1 MCREGAPGNRKIA
14 VVTGT
19 RAEYGL
25 LYWLMKEIQEDPDL
39 ELQLMVT
46 GMHLSPEFGSTWR
59 EIEKDGFDIAAKVEM
74 LLSSD
79 TPMGIAKSTG
89 LGMLGFADALD
100 RLKPDILVVLGDRF
114 EILAA
119 VTAAHIALIPVAH
132 IHGGETT
139 QGAMD
144 EAFRHSITKMAQ
156 LHFAA
161 AEPYRKRII
170 QMGEQPSRVFCVGSP
185 GLDHLEHIDYLSRET
200 LAEDLGIPLTPPL
213 FLVTYHPV
221 TLQGNPEASFS
232 ALLKA
237 LEAFPEASVIFTHPN
252 ADTEGRGLIGMIE
265 SYVVKHPQ
273 RACAVASLGQRR
285 YLSVLKICDAVMGN
299 SSSGLTEAPSFGVP
313 TVNLGDRQ
321 KGRLRASLVLDCEE
335 TFEAIQKAVTKAL
348 SPEFRQKAAQ
358 TINPYGQG
366 GASKKIKEIL
376 KSTSLE
382 GLLEKAF
389 FDVSFEVE

>member
-1 MCREGAPGNRKIA
+1 MNRKIA
-14 VVTGT
+14 LVTGT

-25 LYWLMKEIQEDPDL
+25 LCWLMKEIQEDPDL
-39 ELQLMVT
+39 DLQLIVT

-79 TPMGIAKSTG
+79 TPVGIAKSTG
-89 LGMLGFADALD
+89 LGILGFADALD

-114 EILAA
+114 EILGA
-119 VTAAHIALIPVAH
+119 VTAAHIARIPVAH
-132 IHGGETT
+132 IHGGEIT
-139 QGAMD
+139 QGAVD
-144 EAFRHSITKMAQ
+144 EAFRHSTTKMAQ

-170 QMGEQPSRVFCVGSP
+170 QMGEHPSRVFCTGSP
-185 GLDHLEHIDYLSRET
+185 GLDHLDHTDYLSREA
-200 LAEDLGIPLTPPL
+200 LAEDLGISLTPPF

-232 ALLKA
+232 ALLEA
-237 LEAFPEASVIFTHPN
+237 LEAFPKASVIFTHPN
-252 ADTEGRGLIGMIE
+252 ADTEGRGLIRMIE
-265 SYVVKHPQ
+265 SYVSRHPG

-285 YLSVLKICDAVMGN
+285 YLSVLKMCDAVVGN

-313 TVNLGDRQ
+313 TVNMGDRQ
-321 KGRLRASLVLDCEE
+321 KGRLRASSVWDCEE
-335 TFEAIQKAVTKAL
+335 TCESIRETLNKAL
-348 SPEFRQKAAQ
+348 SPEFRQEAAQ

-376 KSTSLE
+376 KHTPLE
-382 GLLEKAF
+382 GLLKKTF
-389 FDVSFEVE
+389 FDISFEAE